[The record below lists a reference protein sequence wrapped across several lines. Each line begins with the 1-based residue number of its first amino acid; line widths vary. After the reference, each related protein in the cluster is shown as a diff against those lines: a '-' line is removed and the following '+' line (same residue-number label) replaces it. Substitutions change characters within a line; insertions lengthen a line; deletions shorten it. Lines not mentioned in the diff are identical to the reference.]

1 MNKSELYIPI
11 WCNHRSYDGQFDTKY
26 GCVRHI
32 LTDIHVKNQQY
43 PSTLKQTFQ

>member
-1 MNKSELYIPI
+1 M
-11 WCNHRSYDGQFDTKY
+11 YDGQFDTKY

-32 LTDIHVKNQQY
+32 LTDIYVKNQQY